1 VALHPLQ
8 LVPQR
13 DRHRLR
19 RLLAV
24 VVGANHHLL
33 RPLRRPLA
41 QLFLRLL
48 QAAPIECA
56 AARSQPR
63 SWVGF
68 SKRRRRTEDIQRVH
82 FRRQSGIADP
92 DVRLWHL
99 ADIDAGA
106 ENVCFGVKRTLCHA
120 ANMSAN
126 DPKRK
131 SAGPASDRDD
141 PL

>member
-1 VALHPLQ
+1 YRHGESVAPHALH

-13 DRHRLR
+13 DRHRSR
-19 RLLAV
+19 GLLAV
-24 VVGANHHLL
+24 VVGANDHLL

-68 SKRRRRTEDIQRVH
+68 WKRRRRVPPSLFSAFEALMALFAAT
-82 FRRQSGIADP
+82 
-92 DVRLWHL
+92 RLY
-99 ADIDAGA
+99 
-106 ENVCFGVKRTLCHA
+106 
-120 ANMSAN
+120 
-126 DPKRK
+126 
-131 SAGPASDRDD
+131 
-141 PL
+141 